1 MFSSIRS
8 YGFPGQFV
16 TLSKETDSLKE
27 AQKVNTLSTSELLKQ
42 GWQMRFV
49 AGMASPVS
57 LNALVN
63 VVADVLFYLVI
74 SFSVY
79 YQYVHV
85 TRNMKHRVLTNIV
98 FNGLA
103 AMVFVLLNIWA
114 LDSGLEETFI
124 TLAIF
129 YGTVV
134 IVGNALYI
142 SIFCKK

>member
-1 MFSSIRS
+1 M
-8 YGFPGQFV
+8 
-16 TLSKETDSLKE
+16 K
-27 AQKVNTLSTSELLKQ
+27 
-42 GWQMRFV
+42 FV

-57 LNALVN
+57 MNALVN
-63 VVADVLFYLVI
+63 VVVNVLFYLVI

-79 YQYVHV
+79 YQYVHI

-98 FNGLA
+98 FNSLA
-103 AMVFVLLNIWA
+103 AVVFVLLNIWA
-114 LDSGLEETFI
+114 LDNGLEETFI

-142 SIFCKK
+142 SIFCRK